1 MIINNNKTQFN
12 NPTGMRIHQG
22 NDRWD
27 FDFYPNETL
36 ILNWNDNN
44 NVIFYNGGNVYT
56 RGRLDADNINSRRY
70 IIAEDYIYSKKRLI
84 SDGNIE
90 VWGGKAITRRGW
102 ASNNSLNFTNFTSYN
117 FDDPLKNVTGS
128 WSGHLVVDDHLK
140 VSDNLHFGS
149 STRQMINLWSNSFGI
164 GIQSSTQ
171 YYRSAK
177 NFAWF
182 RGGSHNDSEKHAGG
196 GTLDMILSDGNL
208 GLGLSDP
215 AARLDIVGEAMADH
229 FTVKSGIIRNDHLII
244 RNDRITADGHAT
256 QAKALILEDKD
267 ALKVSVGNFNPNDLE
282 LHIEDERLM
291 INADAT
297 VLNTHITGKPDGIV
311 YFEDGVYVG
320 SEQGLIVKHQI
331 RTKDINVT
339 PNDDNIVP
347 DYVFEDSYDL
357 PPLSEVDQYIRKN
370 KHLPGVPSAKDIAA
384 GGYNLTSMDFVL
396 LRKVEELTL
405 YLLEMKEENAALK
418 KEVGL
423 LKKKH

>member
-1 MIINNNKTQFN
+1 
-12 NPTGMRIHQG
+12 
-22 NDRWD
+22 
-27 FDFYPNETL
+27 
-36 ILNWNDNN
+36 
-44 NVIFYNGGNVYT
+44 
-56 RGRLDADNINSRRY
+56 
-70 IIAEDYIYSKKRLI
+70 
-84 SDGNIE
+84 
-90 VWGGKAITRRGW
+90 
-102 ASNNSLNFTNFTSYN
+102 
-117 FDDPLKNVTGS
+117 
-128 WSGHLVVDDHLK
+128 
-140 VSDNLHFGS
+140 
-149 STRQMINLWSNSFGI
+149 MINLWSNSYGI
-164 GIQSSTQ
+164 GIQSGTQ

-196 GTLDMILSDGNL
+196 GTLDMVLSNGYL

-215 AARLDIVGEAMADH
+215 AARLDIVGEAKADH
-229 FTVKSGIIRNDHLII
+229 FTVKSGIIRNDHLVI
-244 RNDRITADGHAT
+244 RNDRITADGRAT
-256 QAKALILEDKD
+256 EVRPLVLEDKD
-267 ALKVSVGNFNPNDLE
+267 ALKISIGNFNTNDLE

-297 VLNTHITGKPDGIV
+297 VLNTHITGKSDGIV
-311 YFEDGVYVG
+311 YFEDGVYVE

-357 PPLSEVDQYIRKN
+357 PPLSEVERYIKKN
-370 KHLPGVPSAKDIAA
+370 KHLPEVPSAKDIAA

-396 LRKVEELTL
+396 LKKVEELTL

-418 KEVGL
+418 KEVEL

>member
-1 MIINNNKTQFN
+1 MGIRLQNGHDWWDINHTS
-12 NPTGMRIHQG
+12 GE
-22 NDRWD
+22 DLV
-27 FDFYPNETL
+27 FDFKDTDE
-36 ILNWNDNN
+36 
-44 NVIFYNGGNVYT
+44 VIFYNGGNVYT
-56 RGRLDADNINSRRY
+56 RGGLNTSYISSRVYVRAENYVYGKNS
-70 IIAEDYIYSKKRLI
+70 LI
-84 SDGNIE
+84 TDGNVQI
-90 VWGGKAITRRGW
+90 GGGGAITRAAGLYG
-102 ASNNSLNFTNFTSYN
+102 SYGSLNFTNFASYN
-117 FDDPLKNVTGS
+117 FDGLLKNVTS
-128 WSGHLVVDDHLK
+128 HWSGHLVVDDHLK

-297 VLNTHITGKPDGIV
+297 VLNTHVTGKSDGIV
-311 YFEDGVYVG
+311 YFDDGVYVG

-339 PNDDNIVP
+339 PNDNNIVP
-347 DYVFEDSYDL
+347 DYVFEDTYDL
-357 PPLSEVDQYIRKN
+357 LPLSEVDQYIKEN
-370 KHLPGVPSAKDIAA
+370 KHLPEVPSAKDIAE

-418 KEVGL
+418 KEVEL